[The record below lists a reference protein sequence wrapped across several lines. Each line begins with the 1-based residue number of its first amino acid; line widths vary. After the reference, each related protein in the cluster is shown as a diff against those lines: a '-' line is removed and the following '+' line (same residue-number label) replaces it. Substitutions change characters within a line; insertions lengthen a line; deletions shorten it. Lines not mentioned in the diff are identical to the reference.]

1 MMKPTIA
8 YIALGSNLGDRKKF
22 IKDALKLLNCTN
34 QVELGRVCFAHH
46 NRSTNQV
53 ELTRVSSI
61 IETAPLGQMNQP
73 NYLNAV
79 AELNTTLSAQGLHKT
94 LTRIE
99 KALGRV
105 RGEKWTPRI
114 IDLDLLLFGR
124 EIINLPHLTI
134 PHPQMHLRSFV
145 LKGLE
150 QLNPGLL
157 HPVIKETVSELSNRL
172 NGCDFILN
180 QNLPQLIGIAGI
192 IGVGK
197 TTLARNLA
205 KRLRCKLLLEP
216 YDKNPFLP
224 QVYAGN
230 KELAL
235 DSQLFFLTART
246 DQLNCRTLPSGRL
259 TITDYIFAKEL
270 IYAKRLLNR
279 RLLALYKKIYPPFS
293 AKVTQPVLVI
303 YMEDS
308 PQKCLQRIH
317 KRNRPYEQK
326 IKLQFL
332 EALASD
338 HERIFADWKTCP
350 VIRLSGSNFDCTKP
364 SDINRLANQIKYY
377 VANPS
382 VIASE
387 ARNLHE

>member
-1 MMKPTIA
+1 MKKPTTA

-22 IKDALKLLNCTN
+22 IKSALKLL
-34 QVELGRVCFAHH
+34 AD
-46 NRSTNQV
+46 TNQV

-61 IETAPLGQMNQP
+61 IETAPLGRMDQP

-79 AELNTTLSAQGLHKT
+79 AELKTTLTAQSLLKT

-114 IDLDLLLFGR
+114 IDLDLLLFGQ

-172 NGCDFILN
+172 NGCDFVLN
-180 QNLPQLIGIAGI
+180 PNLPQLIGIAGI

-246 DQLNCRTLPSGRL
+246 DQLNCRTLPAGRI

-279 RLLALYKKIYPPFS
+279 RQLDLYKRIYPPFA

-317 KRNRPYEQK
+317 ERNRPYEQK

-332 EALASD
+332 KALASD
-338 HERIFADWKTCP
+338 HEYLFANWKTCP
-350 VIRLSGSNFDCTKP
+350 VIRLTGSNFDCTKP
-364 SDINRLANQIKYY
+364 ADINDLANQIKCYI
-377 VANPS
+377 APHQLPS
-382 VIASE
+382 G
-387 ARNLHE
+387 

>member
-1 MMKPTIA
+1 LNFEFVSNFDIRISDFGLLQMKKPTTA

-22 IKDALKLLNCTN
+22 IKDALKLLADTN
-34 QVELGRVCFAHH
+34 QV
-46 NRSTNQV
+46 Q
-53 ELTRVSSI
+53 LTGVSDI
-61 IETAPLGQMNQP
+61 LETAPLGNANQP
-73 NYLNAV
+73 KYLNTV
-79 AELNTTLSAQGLHKT
+79 AAIKTTLTAQSLLKT

-105 RGEKWTPRI
+105 KREKWATRT
-114 IDLDLLLFGR
+114 IDLDLLLFGQ
-124 EIINLPHLTI
+124 EVVNSPHLII
-134 PHPQMHLRSFV
+134 PHHQMHLRSFV
-145 LKGLE
+145 LKGFE

-338 HERIFADWKTCP
+338 HERLFARWKTCP
-350 VIRLSGSNFDCTKP
+350 VIRLS
-364 SDINRLANQIKYY
+364 SDINRLENQIKSY
-377 VANPS
+377 VACPS
-382 VIASE
+382 VISSE